1 MRPPRVSK
9 EGYVT
14 MVMDVTIDAG
24 VSVARHTHLGMLLSA
39 EPMAL
44 DRVRIRTR
52 YQHIEVMPAASS
64 ARRAAS

>member
-1 MRPPRVSK
+1 VQRPYPRRK
-9 EGYVT
+9 HKY
-14 MVMDVTIDAG
+14 
-24 VSVARHTHLGMLLSA
+24 LFGMLLSA